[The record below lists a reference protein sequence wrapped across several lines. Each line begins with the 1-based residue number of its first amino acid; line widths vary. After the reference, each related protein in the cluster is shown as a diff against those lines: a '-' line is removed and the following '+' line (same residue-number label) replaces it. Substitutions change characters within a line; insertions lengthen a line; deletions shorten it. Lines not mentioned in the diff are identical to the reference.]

1 MEPIKLVILDDDHDV
16 RINLQIYFEDE
27 GFECYAFDDSLE
39 ALEFVKSNDINAG
52 IIDLR
57 IPNMTGEEFI
67 IEASKIKPDIKFLI
81 YTGSSDYVLPE
92 ELKQKGLTQEEV
104 FHKPVR
110 SMGIFVNKIKSY
122 FE

>member
-1 MEPIKLVILDDDHDV
+1 MNPIKLLILDDDKDV

-27 GFECYAFDDSLE
+27 GFECFSFEDSLE
-39 ALEFVKSNDINAG
+39 ALEFIKNNNIDAG

-67 IEASKIKPDIKFLI
+67 LEANKIDGNTKFLI
-81 YTGSSDYVLPE
+81 YTGSADYKLPD
-92 ELKQKGLTQEEV
+92 ELIKIGLTQDEV

-110 SMGIFVNKIKSY
+110 TMETFVKKIKTY
-122 FE
+122 F

>member
-1 MEPIKLVILDDDHDV
+1 MEPIKLIILDDDHDV

-27 GFECYAFDDSLE
+27 GFECYAFADSLE
-39 ALEFVKSNDINAG
+39 ALEFVKSNDVHAG

-92 ELKQKGLTQEEV
+92 ELKHNGLTQEEV

-110 SMGIFVNKIKSY
+110 SMGIFVNKIMSY